1 MCSANRDALSCSASG
16 RDAAA
21 AIQEIDAHLKS
32 LGGRYLLPG
41 HNLKIEVFDIDL
53 AGRRPFSVRF
63 NPDMRIL
70 EGKADWPSIKLQYVL
85 ESAGNVLDNRH
96 ENIADLGGVMMG
108 YEAFKKTNQ
117 YKNNEKIGSLT
128 PDQRFFLGYANAWMI
143 NSRPEALAD
152 QVRSNEHSPAKQ
164 RVIGP
169 LVNMPEFF
177 TTFGIKEG
185 DAMWRADSLRVKIW

>member
-1 MCSANRDALSCSASG
+1 MRLTLAFLLSLFASAVISPARATVTVSFVEPDSYTDTGQFG

-41 HNLKIEVFDIDL
+41 QNLKIEVFDIDL

-96 ENIADLGGVMMG
+96 ENVADLGYLQRIKGKYAMQSFP
-108 YEAFKKTNQ
+108 YEKRMLEEWFR
-117 YKNNEKIGSLT
+117 
-128 PDQRFFLGYANAWMI
+128 QRFAMD
-143 NSRPEALAD
+143 RPP
-152 QVRSNEHSPAKQ
+152 RN
-164 RVIGP
+164 
-169 LVNMPEFF
+169 
-177 TTFGIKEG
+177 
-185 DAMWRADSLRVKIW
+185 